1 MKPSTKYLKWVALAA
16 IPIVFATTGC
26 KKFLDRDPLQATL
39 NDLNQ
44 GGVEGLAL
52 GLYGAMRNPD
62 EGGAAWGHIPFLAIH
77 SFRDDDAMKGSS
89 ASDGADWA
97 VIYDQFQYS
106 KDHWSTNIYYER
118 KYKMIDHANILIKTV
133 DSLKLTDPAS
143 MINLAEAKFVRA
155 LSYFDLV
162 RTYGDVRVIDFP
174 VTNNAQ
180 VNSLPKKSVAQVYAL
195 IDADLQFASQ
205 YLPLNWNNALGQNK
219 YPGRLT
225 RGAAQALAAKT
236 MLYRQQWAG
245 ALTLLQQIINA
256 GQYSLETN
264 YSRAFNEEG
273 ENGVESIFEIQ
284 AHTPPGASGTA
295 QSLYSFYGTSQG
307 VRGSGDWDL
316 GWGWNTPTQDLV
328 DAYEPGDPRK
338 NRTIL
343 YTGQSDDP
351 AFGGYGRTLPAGLPR
366 LYWNKK
372 VYVNPAR
379 QQETGDLHGAGF
391 LNQRI
396 IRYADILLMAAEA
409 ANEIGGASNQ
419 ALAANYLEQVR
430 SRARAGNAAVLPAV
444 TFVSQAQM
452 RAAIKHE
459 RRVEFA
465 MEGERFFDLVRW
477 GDATS
482 VLGPLGYQ
490 HRNRFMPL
498 PQPIIDQS
506 GGALVQN
513 PDYP

>member
-1 MKPSTKYLKWVALAA
+1 MLHNRKYLKWVAIAA
-16 IPIVFATTGC
+16 LPMMIVATGC
-26 KKFLDRDPLQATL
+26 EKFLDRKPLQATL

-52 GLYGAMRNPD
+52 GLYGAIRNPD
-62 EGGAAWGHIPFLAIH
+62 EGGAAWGHIPFLGIH

-97 VIYDQFQYS
+97 VIYDEFQYS
-106 KDHWSTNIYYER
+106 KDHWSTNTYYER

-143 MINLAEAKFVRA
+143 MTNLAEAKFFRA

-162 RTYGDVRVIDFP
+162 RAYGEVRIVDFP
-174 VTNNAQ
+174 VTNNEQ
-180 VNSLPKKSVAQVYAL
+180 VNSLPKKTVAQVYAL
-195 IDADLQFASQ
+195 IDADLQFAAS

-225 RGAAQALAAKT
+225 RGAAQTLHAKAL
-236 MLYRQQWAG
+236 LYRQQWG
-245 ALTLLQQIINA
+245 AAFALLQQVIGS
-256 GQYSLETN
+256 GQYALETN

-284 AHTPPGASGTA
+284 AHTPPGASGTP
-295 QSLYSFYGTSQG
+295 QSLYSFFGTTQG

-316 GWGWNTPTQDLV
+316 GWGWNTPTQTLV

-338 NRTIL
+338 PRSIL
-343 YTGQSDDP
+343 FTGQSDDP
-351 AFGGYGRTLPAGLPR
+351 AHGGYGRTLPTGLPR

-396 IRYADILLMAAEA
+396 LRYADVLLMAAEA
-409 ANEIGGASNQ
+409 ANELGGTSNQ
-419 ALAANYLEQVR
+419 ALAVSYLEQVR
-430 SRARAGNAAVLPAV
+430 ARAREGNAGVLPPV
-444 TFVSQAQM
+444 TFVSQSQM
-452 RAAIKHE
+452 RNAIKHE
-459 RRVEFA
+459 RRIEFA

-477 GDATS
+477 GDAS
-482 VLGPLGYQ
+482 AVLGPLGYQ
-490 HRNRFMPL
+490 PRNKYLPL

-506 GGALVQN
+506 NGALVQN

>member
-1 MKPSTKYLKWVALAA
+1 MKQNTNMMKWVLLLALPVAMA
-16 IPIVFATTGC
+16 SAGC
-26 KKFLDRDPLQATL
+26 NKFLDRKPLQATL

-52 GLYGAMRNPD
+52 GLYGAIRNPD
-62 EGGAAWGHIPFLAIH
+62 EGGVAWGHIPYLAIH

-89 ASDGADWA
+89 PSDGADWA
-97 VIYDQFQYS
+97 VIYDNFQYS

-133 DSLKLTDPAS
+133 DSLKLTDAAS
-143 MINLAEAKFVRA
+143 MINLAEARWFRA
-155 LSYFDLV
+155 LTYFDLV
-162 RTYGDVRVIDFP
+162 RTYGKVRKVDFP

-180 VNSLPKKSVAQVYAL
+180 VNSLPKSDESAIYAL
-195 IDADLQFASQ
+195 IDQDLQFAIQ
-205 YLPLNWNNALGQNK
+205 YLPLNWRNALGQNK

-225 RGAAQALAAKT
+225 RGAAQALHAKT
-236 MLYRQQWAG
+236 LLYRQQWG
-245 ALTLLQQIINA
+245 AALGLLQQVITSGEYDLESN
-256 GQYSLETN
+256 YSL
-264 YSRAFNEEG
+264 AFNEEG
-273 ENGVESIFEIQ
+273 ENGKESIFEIQ

-328 DAYEPGDPRK
+328 DAYEAGDPRK
-338 NRTIL
+338 LRTIL
-343 YTGQSDDP
+343 FTGQSDDP
-351 AFGGYGRTLPAGLPR
+351 AHGGYGRTLPAGLVR
-366 LYWNKK
+366 NYWNKK

-396 IRYADILLMAAEA
+396 LRFADVLLMAAEA
-409 ANEIGGASNQ
+409 ANEIGGATNQ
-419 ALAANYLEQVR
+419 ALAVTYLERV
-430 SRARAGNAAVLPAV
+430 RARAREGAAVLPPVA
-444 TFVSQAQM
+444 FVSQAQM

-459 RRVEFA
+459 RRIELA

-477 GDATS
+477 GDAVT

-490 HRNRFMPL
+490 PRNKYLPL

>member
-1 MKPSTKYLKWVALAA
+1 MIMKQNTKYFKWVLLLALPMALAS
-16 IPIVFATTGC
+16 TGC
-26 KKFLDRDPLQATL
+26 KKFLDRQPLQATL

-52 GLYGAMRNPD
+52 GLYGAIRNPD
-62 EGGAAWGHIPFLAIH
+62 EGGVSWGHIPYLAIH

-97 VIYDQFQYS
+97 VIYDNFQYS

-118 KYKMIDHANILIKTV
+118 KYKFIDNCNILIKTV

-143 MINLAEAKFVRA
+143 MINLAEARFFRA
-155 LSYFDLV
+155 LAYFDLV
-162 RTYGDVRVIDFP
+162 RTYGKVRKVDFP
-174 VTNNAQ
+174 VKTNAQ
-180 VNSLPKKSVAQVYAL
+180 VNSLPKSDETVIYAL
-195 IDADLQFASQ
+195 IDADLQFAVQ
-205 YLPLNWNNALGQNK
+205 YLPLNWRNALGQNK

-225 RGAAQALAAKT
+225 RGAAQSLAAKT

-245 ALTLLQQIINA
+245 ALALLQQVINSNE
-256 GQYSLETN
+256 YSLDK
-264 YSRAFNEEG
+264 YKFAYNEEG
-273 ENGVESIFEIQ
+273 ENGKESIFEIQ

-295 QSLYSFYGTSQG
+295 QSLYSFWGTSQD

-328 DAYEPGDPRK
+328 NAYETGDPRK
-338 NRTIL
+338 NYTIL

-351 AFGGYGRTLPAGLPR
+351 TYGGYGRTLPSNLPR

-379 QQETGDLHGAGF
+379 QQETGDIHGAGF

-396 IRYADILLMAAEA
+396 IRYADVLLMAAEA
-409 ANEIGGASNQ
+409 ANEVGGAANQ
-419 ALAANYLEQVR
+419 ALAVNYLEQVR
-430 SRARAGNAAVLPAV
+430 ARARENTTALP
-444 TFVSQAQM
+444 FVAFTSQAQM
-452 RAAIKHE
+452 RTAIKRE
-459 RRVEFA
+459 RRIELA

-477 GDATS
+477 GDATT
-482 VLGPLGYQ
+482 VLAPLGYQ
-490 HRNRFMPL
+490 PRNKYLPL